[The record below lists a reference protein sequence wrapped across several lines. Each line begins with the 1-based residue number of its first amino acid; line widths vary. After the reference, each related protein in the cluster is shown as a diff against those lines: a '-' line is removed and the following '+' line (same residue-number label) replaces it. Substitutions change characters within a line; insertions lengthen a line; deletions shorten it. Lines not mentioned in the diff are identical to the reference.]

1 MRSIPP
7 PLLLFLPLASLACP
21 ATEREQP
28 QAAASTP
35 RLASFSP
42 ALTDMLFEMDLG
54 EQVVGVTRYCSLPA
68 GEQRPA
74 LGDAI
79 ALSAEAVLA
88 VQPDVLLIQSDP
100 QRFAPL
106 KQLDPQLKVEHFSI
120 ETLADISAAM
130 RRVAAIAGRPDA
142 GERAGGRFEEGLQEL
157 RARAADLPKT
167 RALFVTGFEK
177 PGTAG
182 SGTFVHELIELLGG
196 VNAAEQYQGWANL
209 NLEYVLAAQPE
220 VLICW
225 TDPAQAE
232 QARSRWQSLED
243 LPAARAG
250 RVHVVTDPS
259 WTLPTSAL
267 LQRAAELAIMLHP
280 QLAEDKGG

>member
-1 MRSIPP
+1 MRSFPH
-7 PLLLFLPLASLACP
+7 PLHLLWPLACLACP
-21 ATEREQP
+21 AAERGEP
-28 QAAASTP
+28 QAQVATP

-79 ALSAEAVLA
+79 ALSTEAVLA

-100 QRFAPL
+100 QRFAAL
-106 KQLDPQLKVEHFSI
+106 KMLDPELRVEHFSI
-120 ETLADISAAM
+120 ETLSDISAAM
-130 RRVAAIAGRPDA
+130 RRAARIAGQPAA
-142 GERAGGRFEEGLQEL
+142 GERAGSHFEEGLQQL
-157 RARAADLPKT
+157 RAHAADLPRT

-182 SGTFVHELIELLGG
+182 SGTFVHELIELVGG
-196 VNAAEQYQGWANL
+196 VNAAEQYEGWATL

-232 QARSRWQSLED
+232 LARSRWQSLED
-243 LPAARAG
+243 LPAARTG

-267 LQRAAELAIMLHP
+267 LQRAAELAILLHP
-280 QLAEDKGG
+280 QLAEGSSG